1 MIIRRKHTA
10 NFTTIGNGL
19 FKDER
24 LAADEVGVIATLLS
38 MPNDWEVRRP
48 ALQRRWK
55 IGRDSIKRIIHSA
68 MRTGWIVAQK
78 TRLANGT
85 FHIVYEVRDE
95 PGPALSDEE
104 IKAALSVVSTGAG
117 HDDSDDDEGQ
127 GGSEHD
133 AQGAE
138 STHPPPTENPS
149 WSAGQP
155 GVAEPSTANPSRP
168 SKTLQNTDPQRTES
182 TNRAR
187 AYADLRQGWPPENVL
202 SDVAA
207 ERAFLDLADVD
218 KQAAVNGRKPYL
230 DDCQSQSRKVCD
242 LTTYIREKR
251 WQRFATKAPSGPI
264 ELIKAGTPEWFRWQ
278 EYYTA
283 VSDNE
288 NFNLMQSR
296 EKRSLPHVTASRWP
310 PAMPKKS
317 DNAA

>member
-95 PGPALSDEE
+95 PGPELSDDE

-117 HDDSDDDEGQ
+117 PDNSDDDEGQ
-127 GGSEHD
+127 GDPGHD
-133 AQGAE
+133 VEGAE
-138 STHPPPTENPS
+138 SAHPPPTENPS

-155 GVAEPSTANPSRP
+155 VLAEPSTANPSRP
-168 SKTLQNTDPQRTES
+168 IKTLQNTDLQRTES

-187 AYADLRQGWPPENVL
+187 DFADLRQGWPAENVL
-202 SDVAA
+202 SEVAA
-207 ERAFLDLADVD
+207 ERAFLDLTDAD
-218 KQAAVNGRKPYL
+218 KSAAFDGRDPYL
-230 DDCQSQSRKVCD
+230 DDCKRQNRKVCD

-251 WQRFATKAPSGPI
+251 WQRFTAKSDPAKPAKVV
-264 ELIKAGTPEWFRWQ
+264 IKYGTPQWWRWRDYLIATRGDVARFDQ
-278 EYYTA
+278 LGKSYLGGRAMPTE
-283 VSDNE
+283 
-288 NFNLMQSR
+288 
-296 EKRSLPHVTASRWP
+296 WP
-310 PAMPKKS
+310 PAIEQKTG
-317 DNAA
+317 